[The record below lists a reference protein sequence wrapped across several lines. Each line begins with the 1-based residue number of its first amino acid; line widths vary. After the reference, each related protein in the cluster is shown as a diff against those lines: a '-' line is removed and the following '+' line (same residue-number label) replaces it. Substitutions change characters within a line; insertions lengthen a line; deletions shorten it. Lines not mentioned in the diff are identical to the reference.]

1 MRFFLKPPIYPPG
14 KTNPG
19 PAASTADLEGDV
31 GIVPQQPRGV
41 AKGIAILT
49 HRRQDH
55 LGWEMLGGVSVDG
68 SPTGGFVLEF
78 QGIIR
83 NPWCWKKS
91 TRRQGVWSMSD
102 IGYIYTYYW
111 E

>member
-1 MRFFLKPPIYPPG
+1 MRFFLEPPIFFTG
-14 KTNPG
+14 KPTR

-41 AKGIAILT
+41 AKGIAVLT

-55 LGWEMLGGVSVDG
+55 LGWEMLGGVTVSKPV
-68 SPTGGFVLEF
+68 GFWEF

-83 NPWCWKKS
+83 NPWCFRIS
-91 TRRQGVWSMSD
+91 TEARFVKYEHD
-102 IGYIYTYYW
+102 IRG
-111 E
+111 

>member
-1 MRFFLKPPIYPPG
+1 MRFFKTPDLSPE

-19 PAASTADLEGDV
+19 PAASTADLKGDV

-55 LGWEMLGGVSVDG
+55 LGWEML
-68 SPTGGFVLEF
+68 E
-78 QGIIR
+78 
-83 NPWCWKKS
+83 
-91 TRRQGVWSMSD
+91 
-102 IGYIYTYYW
+102 